1 MLKTHMT
8 LSSRLG
14 GSITDDLSPAQIHML
29 MKIKEQQEC
38 RISEL
43 AALLEV
49 SSPSVSAMVDRL
61 VEKKMLQRER
71 SAADRRVVVVRLS
84 TGAIAQIDELEKAM
98 LENFIAMID
107 KIGPELTDKWCTVI
121 RQINEVFQEEEN

>member
-1 MLKTHMT
+1 MT
-8 LSSRLG
+8 LSSRVG
-14 GSITDDLSPAQIHML
+14 GSITDLSPAQIHML

-38 RISEL
+38 RISKL

-84 TGAIAQIDELEKAM
+84 TGATAQIDELEKVM
-98 LENFIAMID
+98 LENFITMID
-107 KIGPELTDKWCTVI
+107 KIGPDLTDKWCTVI
-121 RQINEVFQEEEN
+121 RQINKVFQEEEN